1 MSFLTGTNTELI
13 YQSLARA
20 TEKTTWT
27 TEVQINDTAGMG
39 VQAHLP
45 PDFWLPSAKPSIGQ
59 GIHIV
64 ASGYVSTTATP
75 TFTFTIRAGA
85 AGSTTAA
92 ILLGSA
98 ALTAGSGIANIP
110 WWLEGNIFL
119 TALGAAGAN
128 STIQGE
134 GFIWSNG
141 FTTQGGM
148 NRLAAGAAAA
158 GAAGTTAILDTSIV
172 NYINFNAACSAS
184 NAANKLRIE
193 QLLVYGVN

>member
-1 MSFLTGTNTELI
+1 MSFITATNTELI
-13 YQSLARA
+13 YASTARA

-39 VQAHLP
+39 VQCHLP

-59 GIHIV
+59 GIRIV
-64 ASGYVSTTATP
+64 AKGYVSTTATP

-85 AGSTTAA
+85 AGSTSAA

-110 WWLEGNIFL
+110 WWLEGDIFL
-119 TALGAAGAN
+119 TTLGATGAN
-128 STIQGE
+128 STVQGE

-158 GAAGTTAILDTSIV
+158 GSAGTVATLDTSIT

-184 NAANKLRIE
+184 SASNKLRVE
-193 QLLVYGVN
+193 QLMVFGLN